1 MLKVTIPTKDYY
13 DDRSN
18 EFVMTSAVEL
28 ELEHSLA
35 SLSKWE
41 SKWEIP
47 YFSDEAKSDEQVLDY
62 IRCMVTNTEVDIS
75 VIMRMENEDLIRVKE
90 HIEAKMTA
98 TWFSGQKQS
107 GPAPVV
113 TNEVIYYWMV
123 ENGIP
128 FECENWHLNRLLTLI
143 KVCGEKRKPEKKMS
157 SSEIA
162 DRNRRLNEERLK
174 KYNTTG

>member
-1 MLKVTIPTKDYY
+1 MLKITIPAREYY
-13 DDRSN
+13 DDRKK
-18 EFVMTSAVEL
+18 EFVAMSAVDL

-47 YFSDEAKSDEQVLDY
+47 YFSEDPKTDEQVLDY
-62 IRCMVTNTEVDIS
+62 IRCMVTNKVVDIS
-75 VIMRMENEDLIRVKE
+75 TIHRIPNQDLERVKD

-98 TWFSGQKQS
+98 TWFSPQKQT
-107 GPAPVV
+107 GPSPVV
-113 TNEVIYYWMV
+113 TSEIIYYWMV
-123 ENGIP
+123 ESGIP
-128 FECENWHLNRLLTLI
+128 FECEHWHLNRLLTLV
-143 KVCGEKRKPEKKMS
+143 KVCHEKRKPEKKLS
-157 SSEIA
+157 ASEIA